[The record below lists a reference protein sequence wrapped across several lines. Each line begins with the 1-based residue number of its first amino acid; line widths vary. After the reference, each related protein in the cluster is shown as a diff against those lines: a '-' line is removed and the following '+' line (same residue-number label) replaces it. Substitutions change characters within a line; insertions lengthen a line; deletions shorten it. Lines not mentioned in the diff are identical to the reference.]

1 MIEKLEVKVKRN
13 LSLDVL
19 KILAC
24 FSVVILHVF
33 GRKMNMG
40 NSIVY
45 YMATLAIPIFF
56 MVNGFL
62 LMNKEVITYQYVI
75 KKIIRMVVVIV
86 IWNMILSLGN
96 LVIKQEL
103 INPII
108 DSIKNLIQQG
118 TFYQFWFFGS
128 LMVLYTI
135 LPKLHKWLKDNQK
148 AYEIIVIVLFF
159 ICIAIDIINIILG
172 LKGEKIFTSRV
183 IQTFRLWTW
192 FFYFLL
198 GGYIGKY
205 NLKIK
210 NKEKLNSKIMGIMII
225 SFVILYQ
232 YFIGKYIFKD
242 FHAEYFYDNIFIMLY
257 SVLIFM
263 GGLNK
268 KCEKYYVIIEKI
280 NSCIMGIYILHPF
293 VIRLVSKFYDYEN
306 MIVNIFVFLLTIA
319 ICMFVS
325 MIITKIPKL
334 KKIITI

>member
-1 MIEKLEVKVKRN
+1 MEVKVKRN

-24 FSVVILHVF
+24 FSVVILHIF
-33 GRKMNMG
+33 GRKMNIG
-40 NSIVY
+40 NSIMY

-75 KKIIRMVVVIV
+75 KKIIRMIVVIV
-86 IWNMILSLGN
+86 VWNIVLSLGN
-96 LVIKQEL
+96 FIIKQEL

-108 DSIKNLIQQG
+108 DSIKNLMQQG
-118 TFYQFWFFGS
+118 NFYQFWFFGS
-128 LMVLYTI
+128 LMILYSI
-135 LPKLHKWLKDNQK
+135 LPKLHKWLKDNKK
-148 AYEIIVIVLFF
+148 AYQMILISLFA

-172 LKGEKIFTSRV
+172 IRGEKIFTSRV

-192 FFYFLL
+192 LFYFLL

-205 NLKIK
+205 NLEIK
-210 NKEKLNSKIMGIMII
+210 YKEKLNSKIKGIMII

-232 YFIGKYIFKD
+232 YFMGKYIFKD
-242 FHAEYFYDNIFIMLY
+242 FHAEYFYDNIFIILY
-257 SVLIFM
+257 SGLVFT
-263 GGLNK
+263 GGLNR
-268 KCEKYYVIIEKI
+268 KCEKYHVIIEKI

-293 VIRLVSKFYDYEN
+293 VIRLISKFYHYEN
-306 MIVNIFVFLLTIA
+306 TMINIFVFLLTVA

-325 MIITKIPKL
+325 RVITKIPKL
-334 KKIITI
+334 KKIVTI